1 MTGLS
6 AARIPGPPTSRIWAS
21 GSAGS
26 PGMACPCSRQT
37 RQPWRCGP
45 GAWRRRGENTTAA
58 RKLTAVSSF
67 YAWCLGRGDVH
78 ANPLAD
84 LARSAV
90 DYDTSA
96 TPDLTRDQA
105 AALLAAADADAGP
118 RSNGMP
124 PPSALFMH
132 LQVGSRQTGGHSPA
146 DSQISWTRFP
156 SCARERRPG
165 RYRATSAP

>member
-1 MTGLS
+1 MGQWVGWLAGHGVPLLEADET
-6 AARIPGPPTSRIWAS
+6 AVAVWARRMEAT
-21 GSAGS
+21 
-26 PGMACPCSRQT
+26 
-37 RQPWRCGP
+37 
-45 GAWRRRGENTTAA
+45 GENTTAA

-96 TPDLTRDQA
+96 IPGLTRDQA
-105 AALLAAADADAGP
+105 AAPLATADADADP

-124 PPSALFMH
+124 SPSALFMH
-132 LQVGSRQTGGHSPA
+132 LQVGSRQTGAPA
-146 DSQISWTRFP
+146 ST
-156 SCARERRPG
+156 
-165 RYRATSAP
+165 TSLSS

>member
-1 MTGLS
+1 MGRL
-6 AARIPGPPTSRIWAS
+6 ARR
-21 GSAGS
+21 
-26 PGMACPCSRQT
+26 
-37 RQPWRCGP
+37 
-45 GAWRRRGENTTAA
+45 AWRAPARGKRDSRGGVGQAHGGDGGENTTAA

-67 YAWCLGRGDVH
+67 WCLGRGDVH

-132 LQVGSRQTGGHSPA
+132 LQVGSRETGGHSPA